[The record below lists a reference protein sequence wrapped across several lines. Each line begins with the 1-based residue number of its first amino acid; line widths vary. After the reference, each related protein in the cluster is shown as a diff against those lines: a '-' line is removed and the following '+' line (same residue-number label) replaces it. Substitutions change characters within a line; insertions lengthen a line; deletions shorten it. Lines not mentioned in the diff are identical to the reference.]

1 MVAGMEQEL
10 NRILHQ
16 PIRTRIMA
24 LLVARG
30 SCDYN
35 TLKKEF
41 NLSDG
46 HMTTHMRELIE
57 HHYVEVEKTFV
68 DNKPR
73 TTYYLTQT
81 GRDAFA
87 GYVRSLKH
95 IMMLE

>member
-1 MVAGMEQEL
+1 MEQEL

-16 PIRTRIMA
+16 PIRTRIVA
-24 LLVARG
+24 LLAARG

-35 TLKKEF
+35 SLKREF

-57 HHYVEVEKTFV
+57 HDYVEVEKTFV

-73 TTYYLTQT
+73 TTYHLTTT
-81 GRDAFA
+81 GQAAFA
-87 GYVRSLKH
+87 KYVQSLKR
-95 IMMLE
+95 IISLE